1 MGEGDYTY
9 PHPYGSNSPGRVSL
23 PDWSLLPA
31 TLSGGG
37 ARITAPTGVIGSLT
51 ITNYQLFLE
60 YGWETNRLR
69 AGNIVLQNA
78 GNIRHLWNSDT
89 AAPWTQDGGMFIEC
103 VNLTIENGG
112 GINADGVGFL
122 GGTQIAGYGPGYGS
136 YIGGG
141 GGYGGAGGNGPAGAL
156 GGSSYYSGSDVNPTN
171 SGSGAGGGTNSR
183 KGGAGG
189 GYVKIVA
196 SGTVT
201 VNGTGYISANG
212 ADGIIPGASRD
223 PGGGSGGGIN
233 IRCSALAGN
242 GVIRA
247 NGGSGDV
254 GAGGG
259 GGGGRIAIY
268 ATSAP
273 FYTSRSVW
281 TCEVNGGVG
290 SGGGNPGAKGTI
302 YLSFKPRGTVL
313 STW

>member
-1 MGEGDYTY
+1 
-9 PHPYGSNSPGRVSL
+9 
-23 PDWSLLPA
+23 
-31 TLSGGG
+31 
-37 ARITAPTGVIGSLT
+37 
-51 ITNYQLFLE
+51 
-60 YGWETNRLR
+60 
-69 AGNIVLQNA
+69 
-78 GNIRHLWNSDT
+78 
-89 AAPWTQDGGMFIEC
+89 
-103 VNLTIENGG
+103 
-112 GINADGVGFL
+112 
-122 GGTQIAGYGPGYGS
+122 
-136 YIGGG
+136 
-141 GGYGGAGGNGPAGAL
+141 
-156 GGSSYYSGSDVNPTN
+156 
-171 SGSGAGGGTNSR
+171 
-183 KGGAGG
+183 
-189 GYVKIVA
+189 
-196 SGTVT
+196 